1 MPIRFFAI
9 LTAVLTLPGALASGQ
24 AFDAAAT
31 DKKAGDA
38 FKNIK
43 VLNDDPSTSLEGS
56 MMYFNTSLGVKC
68 EFCHDQQVFDDDK
81 KNSKKTAREMITM
94 TREINKSAFKGR
106 LQVTCYTCH
115 QGHNQPTGSPTIP
128 LPVSA
133 PGITRAPQGTP
144 MPKVDELF
152 AKYETALG
160 GAEKLAAVHS
170 LVLKG
175 STDADGKAWPTELRL
190 LDGKIYNEV
199 KSENRV
205 ITYVS
210 NGKDAW
216 AKVSAGPPMHEGDEL
231 APLLSREGELYPA
244 SHMKTAAAGMRVFG
258 TAKVGDHDAYVAFQ
272 GQQQRTPSNDR
283 LYFDK
288 ESGLLLRQ
296 AYVVPTLMGP
306 LPTQIDYDDYRNV
319 DGVKV
324 PFKITFSR
332 PMISW
337 TLTLTAVEKNAPV
350 KDTQFEK
357 P

>member
-1 MPIRFFAI
+1 MIRFLA
-9 LTAVLTLPGALASGQ
+9 LLTLLAAVASGQ
-24 AFDAAAT
+24 AFDAAAP

-43 VLNDDPSTSLEGS
+43 ILNDDPSTSLEAS
-56 MMYFNTSLGVKC
+56 MVYFNTSLGVKC
-68 EFCHDQQVFDDDK
+68 DFCHEAAPGAAPAFDSDK

-94 TREINKSAFKGR
+94 TRNINKDAFKGR
-106 LQVTCYTCH
+106 LQVTCFTCH
-115 QGHNQPTGSPTIP
+115 QGHNQPTGAPTIP

-133 PGITRAPQGTP
+133 PGITRAPQGTQ
-144 MPKVDELF
+144 MPKGDELF

-160 GAEKLAAVHS
+160 GVDKLAAVHS

-175 STDADGKAWPTELRL
+175 TTEADGKSWPSEYRL
-190 LDGKIYNEV
+190 LDGKVINEV
-199 KSENRV
+199 KAENRV

-216 AKVSAGPPMHEGDEL
+216 TKVSAGPPLHEGDEL
-231 APLLSREGELYPA
+231 APFLMRVGELYPG
-244 SHMKTAAAGMRVFG
+244 SHMKASASGMRVFG
-258 TAKVGDHDAYVAFQ
+258 TATVEGHETYVAFQ
-272 GQQQRTPSNDR
+272 GQQQRTPSSDR

-288 ESGLLLRQ
+288 ETGLLLRQ

-319 DGVKV
+319 DGVRV
-324 PFKITFSR
+324 PFKVTVSR
-332 PMISW
+332 PMASW
-337 TLTLTAVEKNAPV
+337 TLKLTSAEKNAPV
-350 KDTQFEK
+350 KDAQFEK